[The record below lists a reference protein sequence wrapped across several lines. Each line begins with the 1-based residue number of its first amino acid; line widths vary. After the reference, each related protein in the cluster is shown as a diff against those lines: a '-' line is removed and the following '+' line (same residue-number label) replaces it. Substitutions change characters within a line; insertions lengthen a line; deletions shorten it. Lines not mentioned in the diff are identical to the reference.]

1 MCTTEIILQGRSNET
16 RGAVNTLRQ
25 FAHITPDIQLEV
37 WGEDSCH
44 MILRGYRA
52 PAFKAIGALCE
63 KLSRVPA
70 VHLSIHGPYGEDDDD
85 LTRAEVE
92 HMEALFNG
100 TSSL

>member
-1 MCTTEIILQGRSNET
+1 MSTTEIILQGRSNET
-16 RGAVNTLRQ
+16 RGAVKTLKQ
-25 FAHITPDIQLEV
+25 FAHVTPDIQLEV
-37 WGEDSCH
+37 SGEGGCH

-52 PAFKAIGALCE
+52 PVFKAIGALCE

-70 VHLSIHGPYGEDDDD
+70 VHLSIQGPYGEDDDD

-92 HMEALFNG
+92 HAKALLSG